1 MKHNPIHHLQSAR
14 AIAAAAAQLLR
25 SMCSLLLLLVRV
37 LDSDFSY
44 NDSFDFQYL
53 NPRCELLEIEEVVVK
68 SIGGNV
74 FFATAI
80 IEVDEVRARA
90 GPSDPP

>member
-1 MKHNPIHHLQSAR
+1 M
-14 AIAAAAAQLLR
+14 
-25 SMCSLLLLLVRV
+25 
-37 LDSDFSY
+37 LDSNFSY
-44 NDSFDFQYL
+44 NYSFDFQYI

-90 GPSDPP
+90 GQSDPP